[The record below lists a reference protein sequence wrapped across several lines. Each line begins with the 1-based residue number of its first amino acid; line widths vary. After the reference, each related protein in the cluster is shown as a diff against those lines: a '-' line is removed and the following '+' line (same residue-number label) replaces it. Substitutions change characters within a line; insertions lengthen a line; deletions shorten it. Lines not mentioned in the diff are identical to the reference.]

1 MAAATTLR
9 AREAEDKRARFGYRR
24 PAARTSPSSSI
35 PLQEGPARAGDDGRA
50 SGGAG
55 AASKG
60 RAQRFGNTAMPQ
72 RAGVTYINLCVGTP
86 YGDPVKLAK
95 AIAEYYGLKLLAVVV
110 DDGDE
115 PAVAYARSKEIRER
129 IFAALES
136 EDLEEALAKRFARTR
151 AVVLSIFD
159 GEDTIVAIAR

>member
-1 MAAATTLR
+1 MKKVNL
-9 AREAEDKRARFGYRR
+9 
-24 PAARTSPSSSI
+24 
-35 PLQEGPARAGDDGRA
+35 ARAGERGISPRAPAAAHVDEAPGRPGAERKAWGAGVPAGTARSPTGAVSSRGRA
-50 SGGAG
+50 
-55 AASKG
+55 
-60 RAQRFGNTAMPQ
+60 AQRLEVAVPQ

-159 GEDTIVAIAR
+159 GEDTIIAIAR